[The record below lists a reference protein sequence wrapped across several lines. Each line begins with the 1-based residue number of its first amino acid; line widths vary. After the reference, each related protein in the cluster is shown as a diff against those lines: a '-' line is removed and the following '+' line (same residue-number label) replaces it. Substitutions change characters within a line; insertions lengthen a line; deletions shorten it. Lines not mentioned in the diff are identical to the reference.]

1 MIKDVSLLSLHPIT
15 KIVLIDEDDFRN
27 SFIISV
33 LIVIFI
39 SQNFYI
45 YFHIIKY
52 FSGTVSR
59 VFNCQAL
66 VFPRG
71 SNGNKKLN
79 NAKPPNDAAHT

>member
-15 KIVLIDEDDFRN
+15 KIVFIDEDDFLN
-27 SFIISV
+27 SFIVSV
-33 LIVIFI
+33 LVVIFI
-39 SQNFYI
+39 SQNFHI

-52 FSGTVSR
+52 FSGTVSLFFVR
-59 VFNCQAL
+59 QTL
-66 VFPRG
+66 VLPRG